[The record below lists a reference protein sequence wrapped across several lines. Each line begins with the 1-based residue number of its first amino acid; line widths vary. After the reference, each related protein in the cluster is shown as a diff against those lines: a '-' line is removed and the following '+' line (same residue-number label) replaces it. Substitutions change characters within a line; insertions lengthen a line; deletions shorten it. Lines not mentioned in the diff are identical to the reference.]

1 MKSNELV
8 WRTLA
13 DAALSGNRRWANL
26 ADLAFQAGV
35 PVTTAH
41 LATKKL
47 SDIGAISRYGG
58 GGFSVVSPDKLL
70 TLLSGW
76 RNLENDTVA
85 ITTMEGF
92 EQIARKQKLTFAF
105 GGPTAAVHH
114 LGGQN
119 KVSDFSK
126 TLAYIHFEDVEEI
139 DWPAGDEVRVLA
151 MDARAAKTWQGFS
164 SLAQT
169 YADLFASPGWQ
180 ASEFRLA
187 LRDRFVLERD
197 WDQSEAHGD

>member
-13 DAALSGNRRWANL
+13 DAALAGERRWANL
-26 ADLAFQAGV
+26 ADLAFQSGV

-47 SDIGAISRYGG
+47 SDIGAISRYGS
-58 GGFSVVSPDKLL
+58 GGFSVASPEKLL
-70 TLLSGW
+70 TLLCAW
-76 RNLENDTVA
+76 RNLENDTIA
-85 ITTMEGF
+85 WTTMQGF
-92 EQIARKQKLTFAF
+92 LQVTKQRGKTFAL
-105 GGPTAAVHH
+105 GGPTAAIYH
-114 LGGQN
+114 LGGDN
-119 KVSDFSK
+119 KVADFSQ
-126 TLAYIHFEDVEEI
+126 TLAYVQRQDVEGISLPE
-139 DWPAGDEVRVLA
+139 GDEVRVLA
-151 MDARAAKTWQGFS
+151 MDKRAWKTWQGYS

-187 LRDRFVLERD
+187 LRAKHLFDLEE
-197 WDQSEAHGD
+197 QSLGKNI

>member
-13 DAALSGNRRWANL
+13 DAALKGSRRWANL
-26 ADLAFQAGV
+26 ADLAFQSGV

-76 RNLENDTVA
+76 RNLENDTIA
-85 ITTMEGF
+85 TTTMEAF
-92 EQIARKQKLTFAF
+92 DRITRKHKLTFAF

-126 TLAYIHFEDVEEI
+126 TLAYVEPKAVEEI
-139 DWPAGDEVRVLA
+139 EWPEGDELRVLG
-151 MDARAAKTWQGFS
+151 MDSRAAKTWEGFS

-187 LRDRFVLERD
+187 LGDQFASTLSDDR
-197 WDQSEAHGD
+197 